1 MMAFTLP
8 LGSFAPDFKLP
19 ATDGNSYGLSDFSIS
34 PYLVIFFTYNHCPY
48 VINSDELTRKTVEK
62 FQPRGVTFVGINS
75 NSANTYT
82 QDSFENMVKR
92 MEEHQFPWIYLHDE
106 SQDVARAYGALR
118 TPHFFVFNKER
129 KLVYTGRSVDNPRN
143 PEQITSYDLEDALT
157 QLLAGETITTPL
169 TNPIGCNVKWDG
181 KDAHWM
187 PPEACDLV

>member
-1 MMAFTLP
+1 M
-8 LGSFAPDFKLP
+8 
-19 ATDGNSYGLSDFSIS
+19 
-34 PYLVIFFTYNHCPY
+34 
-48 VINSDELTRKTVEK
+48 
-62 FQPRGVTFVGINS
+62 
-75 NSANTYT
+75 
-82 QDSFENMVKR
+82 
-92 MEEHQFPWIYLHDE
+92 
-106 SQDVARAYGALR
+106 ARAYGALR
-118 TPHFFVFNKER
+118 TPPHFFVFNKER